1 MTILS
6 RFFFLFLLLFLN
18 AQVQADAR
26 QADYWLNKMMDAVH
40 KLNYDG
46 DFVYLHGENIESLR
60 TVHTV
65 KEGREIERLYSLN
78 GEPREI
84 VRDDDTVTRIMPND
98 KSIATT
104 KRLMNKQYFS
114 GFFVLDPEEISK
126 NYVLKLLG
134 QGRIADRQTNVI
146 SFSPKDS
153 LRYGY
158 RLHLDDEYALPLQW
172 EMYDQENYLVSSI
185 MFTRISIGSEVTDS
199 GPLLESGESSVLKKE
214 KTVAAKSRAPAPISK
229 TWSFVSAP
237 AGFNIRHQRQ
247 GIPQNKQRNI
257 EHYIFSDG
265 IASFSVYIEQTDKV
279 RLDGQAHLG
288 ALNAFGVFIDGYQI
302 TAVGEVPSE
311 TLTFITRL
319 EKVADND

>member
-1 MTILS
+1 MNFYLRSLS
-6 RFFFLFLLLFLN
+6 LVLLLLL
-18 AQVQADAR
+18 QVQVNADTR
-26 QADYWLNKMMDAVH
+26 PADYWLNKMMDAVH
-40 KLNYDG
+40 QLNYDG
-46 DFVYLHGENIESLR
+46 YFVYLHGENMESLR

-78 GEPREI
+78 GEAREI
-84 VRDDDTVTRIMPND
+84 VRDDDTVTRILPND
-98 KSIATT
+98 KAIATT

-114 GFFVLDPEEISK
+114 GFFALDPEQINK
-126 NYVLKLLG
+126 NYQLTLHG

-146 SFSPKDS
+146 SFSPRDN

-158 RLHLDDEYALPLQW
+158 RLHLDDEFALPLQW
-172 EMYDQENYLVSSI
+172 EMYDQDSYLVSSI
-185 MFTRISIGSEVTDS
+185 MFTKISIGSEVIDS
-199 GPLLESGESSVLKKE
+199 GPLLESTDSAVLKKE
-214 KTVAAKSRAPAPISK
+214 KTISTKSREAAPVSK
-229 TWSFVSAP
+229 TWSFTGAP
-237 AGFNIRHQRQ
+237 SGFYIRHHRQ
-247 GIPQNKQRNI
+247 GMPQNKQRNI

-311 TLTFITRL
+311 TLTFISQL
-319 EKVADND
+319 EKKND